1 LTVPKM
7 AKKLLINTKRLVD
20 SILEPVL
27 NTYN

>member
-7 AKKLLINTKRLVD
+7 AKKLLINTKGLVD